1 MCELLDVASAFFVAH
16 GMTDDDDDDDD
27 HSGQTL
33 FSELMTL
40 LPSSESATSLIK
52 LHMQV
57 PKAKKI
63 SMEENMMKIWNFL
76 REKNSDLKVDTYL
89 VLFGLFKFGLEHR
102 SDLESFLRRQQES
115 GKSMRAH
122 STKSEQVC
130 K

>member
-1 MCELLDVASAFFVAH
+1 MCELLDVASAFFIAH
-16 GMTDDDDDDDD
+16 GMTDDDDDD
-27 HSGQTL
+27 HSCQTL

-40 LPSSESATSLIK
+40 SPNSESETSLIK

-115 GKSMRAH
+115 GKSMRAN